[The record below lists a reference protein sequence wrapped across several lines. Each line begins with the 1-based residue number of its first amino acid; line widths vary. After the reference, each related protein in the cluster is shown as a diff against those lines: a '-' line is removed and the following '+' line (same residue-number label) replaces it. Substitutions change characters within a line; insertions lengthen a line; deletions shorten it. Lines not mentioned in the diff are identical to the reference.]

1 MEYEILTI
9 RKKRILTPDEKKE
22 KNVKSKEK
30 FILVHFNGDK
40 DAYNK
45 YVSAKMKALYYDK
58 TKDYKERVNSK
69 RLSLYYKKKAER
81 EALKEQLTV
90 S

>member
-1 MEYEILTI
+1 MEQILTI
-9 RKKRILTPDEKKE
+9 RKKRILSPDEKKE

-45 YVSAKMKALYYDK
+45 YVSIKMKELYDDK
-58 TKDYKERVNSK
+58 TKDYKERSNAK
-69 RLSLYYKKKAER
+69 RLVLYYKRKAER
-81 EALKEQLTV
+81 DALKKEPLIV